1 MYIGLD
7 LVVSVS
13 AMTSSIGSY
22 CIVEN
27 LFSMIFRQTASR
39 IRLQMAIKK
48 GVCHMNYR
56 FRKE

>member
-1 MYIGLD
+1 MCIGLD

-27 LFSMIFRQTASR
+27 LFFNDISPDGIANT
-39 IRLQMAIKK
+39 LTDGNKK
-48 GVCHMNYR
+48 GCVSH
-56 FRKE
+56 ELSLP